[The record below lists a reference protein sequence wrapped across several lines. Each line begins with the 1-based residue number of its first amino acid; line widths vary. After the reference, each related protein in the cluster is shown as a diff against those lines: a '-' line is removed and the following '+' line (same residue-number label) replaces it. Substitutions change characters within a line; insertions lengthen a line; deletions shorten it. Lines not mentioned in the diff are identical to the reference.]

1 MTNTTVTA
9 GTVVPAAGPTGRLA
23 HLLHAIHAQR
33 GEWTTKRVLALYRR
47 LRLEPDGMRH
57 THLRSVARG
66 DLRDL
71 CAWGHLVCHDEP
83 NRLHYTLNTRKD
95 RTK

>member
-1 MTNTTVTA
+1 MTTV
-9 GTVVPAAGPTGRLA
+9 PAEPTGRLA
-23 HLLHAIHAQR
+23 HLLTAVRQQG

-47 LRLEPDGMRH
+47 LRLGPADMRH

-71 CAWGHLVCHDEP
+71 ASWGYLVTHDEP
-83 NRLHYTLNTRKD
+83 NRLHYTLNSRENS
-95 RTK
+95 